1 MRHTPGNRGDV
12 VKHVALVAALRELAR
27 GRHSFSY
34 AESHSGWPSHVLSK
48 PCAERICKLKAIADE
63 EKPPALIAYLELQG
77 EKARYLGSTGI
88 AEKLLDQAASRMSN
102 FIYGKPRVRYIN
114 VLKRSTAVSAVG
126 ALEATD
132 LRVSSLC

>member
-1 MRHTPGNRGDV
+1 MWRWWRRCES
-12 VKHVALVAALRELAR
+12 LREADTVLATPKATAA
-27 GRHSFSY
+27 GQV
-34 AESHSGWPSHVLSK
+34 HVLSK